1 MKNCPRSLPISRA
14 TEQTTSVWGFRAHRS
29 IHELRLMRVLRLLKL
44 HGGRKLSHRSGV
56 RVDWACAKTDSEM
69 EGPMFY
75 PQQSLVASNKLRRL
89 LMAENP
95 CRVFTFGVVSPVKKH
110 ARHIQISI
118 IQLTVY
124 DSCTI
129 NCSNSCI
136 EPRYNIRSRSQK
148 APSLQFDLSLLLV

>member
-1 MKNCPRSLPISRA
+1 
-14 TEQTTSVWGFRAHRS
+14 
-29 IHELRLMRVLRLLKL
+29 
-44 HGGRKLSHRSGV
+44 
-56 RVDWACAKTDSEM
+56 M
-69 EGPMFY
+69 EGPIFY
-75 PQQSLVASNKLRRL
+75 PQQSLVANNNLWRL

-95 CRVFTFGVVSPVKKH
+95 CRVFTFGVVLPVKKH

-136 EPRYNIRSRSQK
+136 EPRYDIGSRSQK
-148 APSLQFDLSLLLV
+148 APSLQFNLSLLLV